1 MNHINNLSA
10 ESELSPKNSML
21 LRLGVSFGR
30 LCGLNMAKKING
42 RLIAPKNSLIVRRR
56 NIPLPPAGKHAPI
69 VAHLYSLGALLL
81 VDSTDDL
88 PSTHSLKI

>member
-21 LRLGVSFGR
+21 LRLGLSFGR

-42 RLIAPKNSLIVRRR
+42 RLIAPKNSQL
-56 NIPLPPAGKHAPI
+56 
-69 VAHLYSLGALLL
+69 LGVEIFLFLER
-81 VDSTDDL
+81 VNMR
-88 PSTHSLKI
+88 HSC

>member
-10 ESELSPKNSML
+10 ESKLSPKNSML
-21 LRLGVSFGR
+21 LRLGLSFGR

-56 NIPLPPAGKHAPI
+56 NIPLPPAGKNEPI
-69 VAHLYSLGALLL
+69 IAGLYSLGALLL
-81 VDSTDDL
+81 VNSTDNH
-88 PSTHSLKI
+88 PSTHALKI